1 MRAKPVQKHFTISS
15 LLFMNRPHPCGSN
28 SFHSFLLHPSLLVP
42 YNHFYTYTMRPSPCS
57 AGKPSPELS
66 YRFPQP
72 FPDLASFS
80 ALSPHTDILLLI
92 CASFISS
99 SYHNFFLDPVPCD
112 VKVCTFCSDSL
123 LQLRF
128 PFFLAGVTPSGDAFA
143 T

>member
-1 MRAKPVQKHFTISS
+1 MCAKPVQKPFVISS
-15 LLFMNRPHPCGSN
+15 PLYENRPRLCGSN
-28 SFHSFLLHPSLLVP
+28 SFHSYSYIPCSIYPFLHVDGA
-42 YNHFYTYTMRPSPCS
+42 MWPSPCS

-80 ALSPHTDILLLI
+80 ALNPHTDILLLI
-92 CASFISS
+92 CASFIIS
-99 SYHNFFLDPVPCD
+99 SYHKFFLDPVPCD